1 MQKDPVKEKARLAE
15 ANGGGVHKITVLLS
29 EWLTGGEAAFAEMYS
44 TVVLLE

>member
-15 ANGGGVHKITVLLS
+15 ANGGAHKITVLLS